1 MYLLFD
7 YYVTEKLKV
16 RAVLSWDMIL
26 FSLFISIFNLFI
38 EIFIMYVLSYVYK
51 NFLSLCMYNKHW

>member
-7 YYVTEKLKV
+7 YCVTEKLKV
-16 RAVLSWDMIL
+16 RAILSWDMIL
-26 FSLFISIFNLFI
+26 FSIYISILNLFI

-51 NFLSLCMYNKHW
+51 NF